1 MANMQELLSQRF
13 EVRKQKLV
21 SMDIVAVAESLG
33 MKLKPGSS
41 GAYYWEEHDSFH
53 IYPNTNSFRWWSRSL
68 GSNTIDLVQVVR
80 EELTGQKPSF
90 KEAAAFL
97 ETGQFENVTVQP
109 PVKEPFE
116 YYLERYEHSDFN
128 IGRQYLKEE
137 RGLSDETIDTF
148 LASGNLATATHKK
161 GDYFEPVIVF
171 KSRDNDGKMIGA
183 SLQGIVENRVQ
194 HPERGRLKQMMKNS
208 DGTAGFSLDIG
219 NPKRLVFAEAPIDLM
234 SYYDLH
240 KDELQDVKLV
250 AMDGLKK
257 SVISRYVADIL
268 TDGKYS
274 QTMSSEQI
282 RGALDALNKTT
293 NLLQEHPDMITL
305 AVDNDEGGQNFVKGL
320 QEEGIPVIPDLP
332 PRQAAQKKMD
342 WNDFLKQEVKPKT
355 NTVDETWDIDD
366 IQEQLS
372 QESDLVGTQAVDVI
386 YMNEVYLNQGYSLS
400 LAIHSN
406 EEVENLADVAAPWT
420 LEVMK
425 NGQSLGYLAYG
436 EDWGNDFEIE
446 DELGNLENWVKDN
459 QVTNHL
465 YTQKDVNAFLAT
477 TQAVEPQKGEFVLK
491 GGGIYDFG
499 ESQKEGEELRQR
511 ALDGMIADITDAET
525 YYLWHDEELENLN
538 APDEAFI
545 NFHYHL
551 KDIEYNQNN
560 IHLYVEESSA
570 DGVTG
575 YLSLDG
581 NPIDAD
587 SIEDYLADQDWT
599 FDQKVLFLKNLKTA
613 IDETWNKV
621 TDHYNEQFEVIVA
634 QYGLSS
640 PKEKAPEI
648 LQETEKANFEHQ
660 KKVENPIGD
669 LPEQSQ
675 EAAPLPS
682 THEEHSLNESSS
694 TQTQSQPLLHFTIS
708 DPEKSIYKIGYHPVN
723 KKELNKLNRYAAQIQ
738 ENATWYK
745 NELADSNVTY
755 FYKNND
761 NLEALKV
768 TFKAEQYP
776 HLVGIFAI
784 DDDQSASKTL
794 DDLASGKGDYQNIMV
809 ANRGATFSKIQVL
822 PDFKAVVDSNSFI
835 FDDLSEVERMKRLD
849 LAKAIRTEDKDVLIA
864 FRNVDGEY
872 LPASLMKVTN
882 KLESELSMANNKDVL
897 GIIGE
902 KDGEFK
908 VLSVNEEVI
917 KDGGEKMLSIVK
929 NGQLEDLS
937 NTIPKAEWV
946 IEFNE
951 TNLSG
956 NVEIPSLT
964 GAGLTEELLERIKDY
979 DYRLYLA
986 SLNGEGEGYY
996 KFYFNKIQDNKVVQQ
1011 ERLDV
1016 GDGLERNEEIYKFLE
1031 QELAPEKAVKVAER
1045 ELTAEDF
1052 SKVLDAVYNVG
1063 ARVGK
1068 DNRKNISENLY
1079 PAWDKYFEYAER
1091 YDNNF
1096 DVIVKAARADNL
1108 LDENSDFYREVW
1120 LKKIQEENKKV
1131 KDSDGDGLTDDEEI
1145 ALGTNPYSPDT
1156 DGDGILDSVE
1166 KASGTDATNPSDT
1179 PDSRKEEMT
1188 KRDLTLSEMIK
1199 AKNTAALNQHLQ
1211 EGIKD
1216 YFDSDNYKNYLE
1228 GMSHFNN
1235 YSARNIRLIKAQLPK
1250 ASMVASFN
1258 EWKKRNGHVN
1268 KGEKALYVQAPIT
1281 VIKKD
1286 VDGNPIINSETGEKE
1301 TLTYFKPVPVFDIS
1315 QVSPVKGKEL
1325 NLPKMGEVIPSQIT
1339 KEYYQNVYRSLRD
1352 ISQKENGIPIRFR
1365 ELEKSDGSYSPK
1377 TNEITI
1383 KKGMTYE
1390 QTLSTLIHEI
1400 AHSELHNKKSLTER
1414 FEGKLTRSSK
1424 ELQAESIAYVVSN
1437 HLGFDT
1443 SNDSF
1448 AYLAS
1453 WSQEPDGLENLKAQL
1468 EIVQEEAS
1476 SLMKRIDKHL
1486 AKYQNLTVSKD
1497 EKLNENQKRELE
1509 KTANP
1514 FYQSLQKAKGETV
1527 QTASAKEEQ
1536 SKKVNRPMKQ

>member
-13 EVRKQKLV
+13 EARKQKLV

-41 GAYYWEEHDSFH
+41 GTYYWEEHDSFH
-53 IYPNTNSFRWWSRSL
+53 IYPNTNTFRWWSRSI

-80 EELTGQKPSF
+80 EELTGQKPNF

-148 LASGNLATATHKK
+148 LASGNLATATRKK

-194 HPERGRLKQMMKNS
+194 HPERGRLKQIMKNS

-234 SYYDLH
+234 SYYELH
-240 KDELQDVKLV
+240 KDDLQDVKLV
-250 AMDGLKK
+250 AMDGMKK

-274 QTMSSEQI
+274 QTMSNEQI

-293 NLLQEHPDMITL
+293 NILQEHPDMITL
-305 AVDNDEGGQNFVKGL
+305 AVDNDEAGQNFVKGL
-320 QEEGIPVIPDLP
+320 QEDGIPVVSDLP
-332 PRQAAQKKMD
+332 PRKESQTKMD
-342 WNDFLKQEVKPKT
+342 WNDYLKQEAKPKKST
-355 NTVDETWDIDD
+355 ADETWNIDD

-406 EEVENLADVAAPWT
+406 EEVENLTDVAAPWT
-420 LEVMK
+420 LEVMR

-436 EDWGNDFEIE
+436 EDWGNDFDIE
-446 DELGNLENWVKDN
+446 DELVNLENWVKDN

-511 ALDGMIADITDAET
+511 ALDGMIADITDGET

-551 KDIEYNQNN
+551 KDIEYNQDN
-560 IHLYVEESSA
+560 IHLYVEESST

-581 NPIDAD
+581 NSLDSD
-587 SIEDYLADQDWT
+587 SIEEYLADQDWT
-599 FDQKVLFLKNLKTA
+599 FDQKVQFLKNLKTA
-613 IDETWNKV
+613 VDETWDKV
-621 TDHYNEQFEVIVA
+621 TNHYNEQFEAIVA
-634 QYGLSS
+634 QYGLSNK
-640 PKEKAPEI
+640 KEKSLEKI
-648 LQETEKANFEHQ
+648 QEMITSNSEQQ
-660 KKVENPIGD
+660 KKVENPIED

-682 THEEHSLNESSS
+682 THEEYSLNESSP

-708 DPEKSIYKIGYHPVN
+708 DPERSIYKLGYHPVN

-784 DDDQSASKTL
+784 DDDQSATKTL

-822 PDFKAVVDSNSFI
+822 PDFKAVIDSNSFI
-835 FDDLSEVERMKRLD
+835 FDDLSEVERMNRLD

-908 VLSVNEEVI
+908 ILSVNEEVI

-937 NTIPKAEWV
+937 NTVPKAEWV

-956 NVEIPSLT
+956 NVEIPSFT

-1108 LDENSDFYREVW
+1108 LDENSDFYKEVW
-1120 LKKIQEENKKV
+1120 LKKIQEENQKV

-1145 ALGTNPYSPDT
+1145 ALGTNPYSPDS

-1179 PDSRKEEMT
+1179 PDSRKEEMA

-1211 EGIKD
+1211 EGIKN
-1216 YFDSDNYKNYLE
+1216 YFDSDNYKNFLE

-1235 YSARNIRLIKAQLPK
+1235 YSVRNIQLIKAQLPE

-1268 KGEKALYVQAPIT
+1268 KGEKALYVQAPVT

-1286 VDGNPIINSETGEKE
+1286 ADGKPIINAETGEKE
-1301 TLTYFKPVPVFDIS
+1301 TFTYFKPVPVFDIS
-1315 QVSPVKGKEL
+1315 QVSPVEGKEL
-1325 NLPKMGEVIPSQIT
+1325 DLPKMGEVIPSQIT

-1390 QTLSTLIHEI
+1390 QTLSTLIHEM

-1453 WSQEPDGLENLKAQL
+1453 WSKEPDGLENLKAQL

-1486 AKYQNLTVSKD
+1486 AKYQNLTVSKN
-1497 EKLNENQKRELE
+1497 EKLTESQKRELS
-1509 KTANP
+1509 KAANP
-1514 FYQSLQKAKGETV
+1514 FYQSLQKAKEESKQVTP
-1527 QTASAKEEQ
+1527 ANEEQ
-1536 SKKVNRPMKQ
+1536 SKKVNRPTKQ

>member
-13 EVRKQKLV
+13 EAQKQKLV

-33 MKLKPGSS
+33 MTLKPGSS
-41 GAYYWEEHDSFH
+41 GIYYWEEHDSFH
-53 IYPNTNSFRWWSRSL
+53 IYPNTNTFRWWSR
-68 GSNTIDLVQVVR
+68 GVGTNTIDLVQVVQEEMTGHKPTFR
-80 EELTGQKPSF
+80 EATS
-90 KEAAAFL
+90 FL
-97 ETGQFENVTVQP
+97 ETGQFNNVTVQP

-116 YYLERYEHSDFN
+116 YYLKRYEHSDFS

-137 RGLSDETIDTF
+137 RGLSEETIDTF
-148 LASGNLATATHKK
+148 LASGNLATATRKK

-194 HPERGRLKQMMKNS
+194 HPERGRLKQIMKNS

-234 SYYDLH
+234 SYYELH

-257 SVISRYVADIL
+257 SVISRYVADML

-274 QTMSSEQI
+274 QTMSTEQI

-293 NLLQEHPDMITL
+293 NILQEQPDMITL
-305 AVDNDEGGQNFVKGL
+305 AVDNDEAGQSFVKGL
-320 QEEGIPVIPDLP
+320 QEEGIPVVADLP
-332 PRQAAQKKMD
+332 PRQANQEKMD
-342 WNDFLKQEVKPKT
+342 WNDYLKQETKT
-355 NTVDETWDIDD
+355 KESTVDETWNIDD

-372 QESDLVGTQAVDVI
+372 QESDLVGTQAVDVV

-406 EEVENLADVAAPWT
+406 EEVENLTDVAAPWT
-420 LEVMK
+420 LEVMR

-436 EDWGNDFEIE
+436 EDWGNDFDIE
-446 DELGNLENWVKDN
+446 DELVNLENWVKDN

-465 YTQKDVNAFLAT
+465 YSQKDINAFLAT
-477 TQAVEPQKGEFVLK
+477 TQAVEPKRGEFVLK

-511 ALDGMIADITDAET
+511 ALDWMIADITDGET
-525 YYLWHDEELENLN
+525 YYLWHDEELEKLN
-538 APDEAFI
+538 APDEAFL

-551 KDIEYNQNN
+551 QDIQYSQND
-560 IHLYVEESSA
+560 IHLYVAESST

-581 NPIDAD
+581 NSLDSD
-587 SIEDYLADQDWT
+587 SIEEYLADQDWT
-599 FDQKVLFLKNLKTA
+599 FDRKVQFLKNLKTA
-613 IDETWNKV
+613 VDETWDKV
-621 TDHYNEQFEVIVA
+621 TNHYNEQFEAIVA
-634 QYGLSS
+634 QYGLSNK
-640 PKEKAPEI
+640 KEKSLEKI
-648 LQETEKANFEHQ
+648 QEMITSNSEQQ

-682 THEEHSLNESSS
+682 THEEYSLNESSP

-708 DPEKSIYKIGYHPVN
+708 DPEKSIYKLGYHPVN

-768 TFKAEQYP
+768 TFKAEQYS

-822 PDFKAVVDSNSFI
+822 PDFKAVIDSNSFI
-835 FDDLSEVERMKRLD
+835 FDDLSEVERMNRLD

-882 KLESELSMANNKDVL
+882 KLESELSMAKNKDVL

-929 NGQLEDLS
+929 NNQFENLS
-937 NTIPKAEWV
+937 KAEV
-946 IEFNE
+946 
-951 TNLSG
+951 
-956 NVEIPSLT
+956 
-964 GAGLTEELLERIKDY
+964 
-979 DYRLYLA
+979 
-986 SLNGEGEGYY
+986 
-996 KFYFNKIQDNKVVQQ
+996 
-1011 ERLDV
+1011 
-1016 GDGLERNEEIYKFLE
+1016 
-1031 QELAPEKAVKVAER
+1031 
-1045 ELTAEDF
+1045 TAEDF
-1052 SKVLDAVYNVG
+1052 TKVLDAVYNVG
-1063 ARVGK
+1063 AQVGK
-1068 DNRKNISENLY
+1068 DNRANIPEELY
-1079 PAWDKYFEYAER
+1079 PAWDKYYEYAER

-1108 LDENSDFYREVW
+1108 FDENSDFYKDVW
-1120 LKKIQEENKKV
+1120 LRKIQEENQKV

-1166 KASGTDATNPSDT
+1166 KASGTDTTNSSDT
-1179 PDSRKEEMT
+1179 PDSRKEEMN

-1216 YFDSDNYKNYLE
+1216 YFDSDNYKNFLE

-1235 YSARNIRLIKAQLPK
+1235 YSVRNIQLIKAQLPE

-1268 KGEKALYVQAPIT
+1268 KGEKALYVQAPVT

-1286 VDGNPIINSETGEKE
+1286 ADGKPVINVDTGEKE
-1301 TLTYFKPVPVFDIS
+1301 TFTYFKPVPVFDIS
-1315 QVSPVKGKEL
+1315 QVSPVEGKEL
-1325 NLPKMGEVIPSQIT
+1325 DLPKMGGAIPSQIN

-1365 ELEKSDGSYSPK
+1365 ELNKSDGFYSPK

-1390 QTLSTLIHEI
+1390 QTLSTLIHEM

-1424 ELQAESIAYVVSN
+1424 ELQAESVAYVVSN

-1448 AYLAS
+1448 GYLAS

-1468 EIVQEEAS
+1468 EIVQEEAN
-1476 SLMKRIDKHL
+1476 SLMKRIDKNL
-1486 AKYQNLTVSKD
+1486 AKYQKITVSKD
-1497 EKLNENQKRELE
+1497 DKLTENQQRELS
-1509 KTANP
+1509 KATNP
-1514 FYQSLQKAKGETV
+1514 FYQSLKK
-1527 QTASAKEEQ
+1527 AKEESKQ
-1536 SKKVNRPMKQ
+1536 ATPANEEQPKKVNRPTKQ

>member
-41 GAYYWEEHDSFH
+41 GTYYWEEHDSFH
-53 IYPNTNSFRWWSRSL
+53 IYPNTNTFRWWSRSV

-90 KEAAAFL
+90 KEVATFL
-97 ETGQFENVTVQP
+97 ETGHFDKVTVQP

-116 YYLERYEHSDFN
+116 YFLERYEHSDFN

-137 RGLSDETIDTF
+137 RGLSDDTIDTF
-148 LASGNLATATHKK
+148 LASGNLATATRKK

-234 SYYDLH
+234 SYYELH
-240 KDELQDVKLV
+240 KDDLQDVKLV
-250 AMDGLKK
+250 AMDGMKK
-257 SVISRYVADIL
+257 SVISRYVADML

-274 QTMSSEQI
+274 QTMSNEQI

-293 NLLQEHPDMITL
+293 NILQEHPDMITL
-305 AVDNDEGGQNFVKGL
+305 AVDNDEAGQNFVKGL
-320 QEEGIPVIPDLP
+320 QEDGIPVVSDLP
-332 PRQAAQKKMD
+332 PRQANQEKMD
-342 WNDFLKQEVKPKT
+342 WNDYLKQET
-355 NTVDETWDIDD
+355 NTKESTVDETWNIDD

-372 QESDLVGTQAVDVI
+372 QESDLVGTQAVDVV

-400 LAIHSN
+400 LVIHSN
-406 EEVENLADVAAPWT
+406 EEVENLTDVAAPWT
-420 LEVMK
+420 LEVMR

-436 EDWGNDFEIE
+436 EDWGNDFDIE
-446 DELGNLENWVKDN
+446 DELVNLENWVKDN

-465 YTQKDVNAFLAT
+465 YSQKDINAFLAT
-477 TQAVEPQKGEFVLK
+477 MQKVEFKKGDFVLEF
-491 GGGIYDFG
+491 GGIYDFG
-499 ESQKEGEELRQR
+499 KSQRESEELRQH
-511 ALDGMIADITDAET
+511 AIDSMISDITDAET
-525 YYLWHDEELENLN
+525 YYLWHDEELEKLN

-551 KDIEYNQNN
+551 KDIEYNQND
-560 IHLYVEESSA
+560 IHLYVAESST

-581 NPIDAD
+581 NSLDSD
-587 SIEDYLADQDWT
+587 SIEEYLADQDWT
-599 FDQKVLFLKNLKTA
+599 FDQKVQFLKNLKTA
-613 IDETWNKV
+613 VDETWDKV
-621 TDHYNEQFEVIVA
+621 TNHYNEQFEAIVA
-634 QYGLSS
+634 QYGLSNK
-640 PKEKAPEI
+640 KEKSLEKI
-648 LQETEKANFEHQ
+648 QEMITSNSEQQ
-660 KKVENPIGD
+660 KKVENPIED

-682 THEEHSLNESSS
+682 TQEEYSLNESSP

-708 DPEKSIYKIGYHPVN
+708 EPEKSIYKIGYHPVN

-738 ENATWYK
+738 ENANWYK

-784 DDDQSASKTL
+784 DDDQSATKTL

-835 FDDLSEVERMKRLD
+835 FDDLSEVERMNRLD

-882 KLESELSMANNKDVL
+882 KLESELSIANNKDVL
-897 GIIGE
+897 GIVGE

-908 VLSVNEEVI
+908 VLSVNEEII

-929 NGQLEDLS
+929 NNQFENLS
-937 NTIPKAEWV
+937 KAEV
-946 IEFNE
+946 
-951 TNLSG
+951 
-956 NVEIPSLT
+956 
-964 GAGLTEELLERIKDY
+964 
-979 DYRLYLA
+979 
-986 SLNGEGEGYY
+986 
-996 KFYFNKIQDNKVVQQ
+996 
-1011 ERLDV
+1011 
-1016 GDGLERNEEIYKFLE
+1016 
-1031 QELAPEKAVKVAER
+1031 
-1045 ELTAEDF
+1045 TAEDF
-1052 SKVLDAVYNVG
+1052 TKVLDAVYNVG
-1063 ARVGK
+1063 AQVGK
-1068 DNRKNISENLY
+1068 DNRANIPEELY
-1079 PAWDKYFEYAER
+1079 PAWDKYYEYAER

-1108 LDENSDFYREVW
+1108 FDENSDFYKEVW
-1120 LKKIQEENKKV
+1120 LKKIQEENQKV

-1145 ALGTNPYSPDT
+1145 ALGTNPYSPDS

-1179 PDSRKEEMT
+1179 PDSRKEEMA

-1211 EGIKD
+1211 EGIKN
-1216 YFDSDNYKNYLE
+1216 YFDSDNYKNFLE

-1235 YSARNIRLIKAQLPK
+1235 YSVRNIQLIKAQLPE

-1268 KGEKALYVQAPIT
+1268 KGEKALYVQAPVT

-1286 VDGNPIINSETGEKE
+1286 VDGKPIINSETGEKE
-1301 TLTYFKPVPVFDIS
+1301 TFTYFKPVPVFDIS
-1315 QVSPVKGKEL
+1315 QVSPVEGKKL

-1390 QTLSTLIHEI
+1390 QTLSTLIHEM

-1453 WSQEPDGLENLKAQL
+1453 WSKEQDGLENLKAQL

-1486 AKYQNLTVSKD
+1486 AKYQNLTVSKN
-1497 EKLNENQKRELE
+1497 EKLTESQKRELS
-1509 KTANP
+1509 KAANP
-1514 FYQSLQKAKGETV
+1514 FYQSLQKAKEESKQVTP
-1527 QTASAKEEQ
+1527 ANEEQ
-1536 SKKVNRPMKQ
+1536 SKKVNRPTKQ

>member
-1 MANMQELLSQRF
+1 MQELLSQRF
-13 EVRKQKLV
+13 EAQKQKLV

-33 MKLKPGSS
+33 MTLKPGSS
-41 GAYYWEEHDSFH
+41 GIYYWEEHDSFH
-53 IYPNTNSFRWWSRSL
+53 IYPNTNTFRWWSR
-68 GSNTIDLVQVVR
+68 GVGTNTIDLVQVVQEEMTGHKPTFR
-80 EELTGQKPSF
+80 EATS
-90 KEAAAFL
+90 FL
-97 ETGQFENVTVQP
+97 ETGQFNNVTVQP
-109 PVKEPFE
+109 VVKEPFE

-148 LASGNLATATHKK
+148 LASGNLATATRKK

-194 HPERGRLKQMMKNS
+194 HPERGRLKQIMKNS

-234 SYYDLH
+234 SYYELH

-257 SVISRYVADIL
+257 SVISRYVADML

-274 QTMSSEQI
+274 QTMSTEQI

-293 NLLQEHPDMITL
+293 NILKEHPDMITL
-305 AVDNDEGGQNFVKGL
+305 AVDNDEAGQSFVKGL
-320 QEEGIPVIPDLP
+320 QEEGVPVVADLP
-332 PRQAAQKKMD
+332 PRQSQQKKMD
-342 WNDFLKQEVKPKT
+342 WNDYLKQETKT
-355 NTVDETWDIDD
+355 KESTVDETWNIDD

-372 QESDLVGTQAVDVI
+372 QESDLVGTQAVDVV

-406 EEVENLADVAAPWT
+406 EEVENLIDVAAPWT

-436 EDWGNDFEIE
+436 EDWGNDFDIE
-446 DELGNLENWVKDN
+446 DELVNLENWVKDN

-465 YTQKDVNAFLAT
+465 YTQKDINAFLAS
-477 TQAVEPQKGEFVLK
+477 TQEVEPKMGDFVLK

-499 ESQKEGEELRQR
+499 KSQLEGEELRQH
-511 ALDGMIADITDAET
+511 AIDAMISDITDSET
-525 YYLWHDEELENLN
+525 YYLWHDEELEKLN
-538 APDEAFI
+538 APDEAFL

-551 KDIEYNQNN
+551 QDIQYSQND
-560 IHLYVEESSA
+560 IHLYVAESST

-581 NPIDAD
+581 NSLDSD
-587 SIEDYLADQDWT
+587 SIEEYLADQDWT
-599 FDQKVLFLKNLKTA
+599 FDQKVQFLKNLKTA
-613 IDETWNKV
+613 VDETWDKV
-621 TDHYNEQFEVIVA
+621 TNHYNEQFEAIVA
-634 QYGLSS
+634 QYGLSNK
-640 PKEKAPEI
+640 KEKSLEKI
-648 LQETEKANFEHQ
+648 QEMITSNSEQQ

-682 THEEHSLNESSS
+682 THEEYSLNESSP

-708 DPEKSIYKIGYHPVN
+708 DPEKSIYKLGYHPVN

-768 TFKAEQYP
+768 TFKAEQYS

-809 ANRGATFSKIQVL
+809 ANRSATFSKIQVL
-822 PDFKAVVDSNSFI
+822 PDFKAVIDSNSFI
-835 FDDLSEVERMKRLD
+835 FDDLSEVERMNRLD

-882 KLESELSMANNKDVL
+882 KLESELSIANNKDVL
-897 GIIGE
+897 GIVGE

-908 VLSVNEEVI
+908 VLSVNEEII

-929 NGQLEDLS
+929 NNQFENLS
-937 NTIPKAEWV
+937 KAEV
-946 IEFNE
+946 
-951 TNLSG
+951 
-956 NVEIPSLT
+956 
-964 GAGLTEELLERIKDY
+964 
-979 DYRLYLA
+979 
-986 SLNGEGEGYY
+986 
-996 KFYFNKIQDNKVVQQ
+996 
-1011 ERLDV
+1011 
-1016 GDGLERNEEIYKFLE
+1016 
-1031 QELAPEKAVKVAER
+1031 
-1045 ELTAEDF
+1045 TAEDF
-1052 SKVLDAVYNVG
+1052 TKVLDAVYNVG
-1063 ARVGK
+1063 AQVGK
-1068 DNRKNISENLY
+1068 DNRANIPEELY
-1079 PAWDKYFEYAER
+1079 PAWDKYYEYAER

-1096 DVIVKAARADNL
+1096 DVIIKAARADNL
-1108 LDENSDFYREVW
+1108 FDENSDFYKDVW
-1120 LKKIQEENKKV
+1120 LRKIQEENQKV

-1179 PDSRKEEMT
+1179 PDSRKEEIN

-1216 YFDSDNYKNYLE
+1216 YFDSDNYKNFLE

-1235 YSARNIRLIKAQLPK
+1235 YSVRNIQLIKAQLPE

-1268 KGEKALYVQAPIT
+1268 KGEKALYVQAPVT

-1286 VDGNPIINSETGEKE
+1286 ADGKPVINADTGEKE
-1301 TLTYFKPVPVFDIS
+1301 TFTYFKPVPVFDIS
-1315 QVSPVKGKEL
+1315 QVSPVEGKEL
-1325 NLPKMGEVIPSQIT
+1325 DLPKMGGAIPSQIN

-1365 ELEKSDGSYSPK
+1365 QLEKSDGFYSPK
-1377 TNEITI
+1377 TNDITI

-1390 QTLSTLIHEI
+1390 QTLSTLIHEM

-1486 AKYQNLTVSKD
+1486 EKYQNLTVSKD
-1497 EKLNENQKRELE
+1497 ETLTANQKRELS
-1509 KTANP
+1509 KATNP
-1514 FYQSLQKAKGETV
+1514 FYQSLQKAKEESKQVTP
-1527 QTASAKEEQ
+1527 ANEEQ
-1536 SKKVNRPMKQ
+1536 IKKVNRPTKQ

>member
-13 EVRKQKLV
+13 EARKQKLV

-41 GAYYWEEHDSFH
+41 GTYYWEEHDSFH
-53 IYPNTNSFRWWSRSL
+53 IYPNTNTFRWWSRSI

-80 EELTGQKPSF
+80 EELTGQKPNF

-148 LASGNLATATHKK
+148 LASGNLATATRKK

-194 HPERGRLKQMMKNS
+194 HPERGRLKQIMKNS

-234 SYYDLH
+234 SYYELH
-240 KDELQDVKLV
+240 KDDLQDVKLV
-250 AMDGLKK
+250 AMDGMKK
-257 SVISRYVADIL
+257 SVISRYVADML

-274 QTMSSEQI
+274 QTMSNEQI

-293 NLLQEHPDMITL
+293 NILQEHPDMITL
-305 AVDNDEGGQNFVKGL
+305 AVDNDEAGQNFVKGL
-320 QEEGIPVIPDLP
+320 QEDGIPVVSDLP
-332 PRQAAQKKMD
+332 PRKESQTKMD
-342 WNDFLKQEVKPKT
+342 WNDYLKQEAKPKKST
-355 NTVDETWDIDD
+355 ADETWNIDD

-406 EEVENLADVAAPWT
+406 EEVENLTDVAAPWT
-420 LEVMK
+420 LEVMR

-436 EDWGNDFEIE
+436 EDWGNDFDIE
-446 DELGNLENWVKDN
+446 DELVNLENWVKDN

-511 ALDGMIADITDAET
+511 ALDGMIADITDGET

-551 KDIEYNQNN
+551 KDIEYNQDN
-560 IHLYVEESSA
+560 IHLYVEESST

-581 NPIDAD
+581 NSLDSD
-587 SIEDYLADQDWT
+587 SIEEYLADQDWT
-599 FDQKVLFLKNLKTA
+599 FDQKVQFLKNLKTA
-613 IDETWNKV
+613 VDETWDKV
-621 TDHYNEQFEVIVA
+621 TNHYNEQFEAIVA
-634 QYGLSS
+634 QYGLSNK
-640 PKEKAPEI
+640 KEKSLEKI
-648 LQETEKANFEHQ
+648 QEMITSNSEQQ
-660 KKVENPIGD
+660 KKVENPIED

-682 THEEHSLNESSS
+682 THEEYSLNESSP

-708 DPEKSIYKIGYHPVN
+708 DPERSIYKLGYHPVN

-784 DDDQSASKTL
+784 DDDQSATKTL

-822 PDFKAVVDSNSFI
+822 PDFKAVIDSNSFI
-835 FDDLSEVERMKRLD
+835 FDDLSEVERMNRLD

-908 VLSVNEEVI
+908 ILSVNEEVI

-937 NTIPKAEWV
+937 NTVPKAEWV

-956 NVEIPSLT
+956 NVEIPSFT

-1108 LDENSDFYREVW
+1108 LDENSDFYKEVW
-1120 LKKIQEENKKV
+1120 LKKIQEENQKV
-1131 KDSDGDGLTDDEEI
+1131 KDSDDDGLTDDEEI
-1145 ALGTNPYSPDT
+1145 ALGTNPYSPDS

-1179 PDSRKEEMT
+1179 PDSRKEEMA

-1211 EGIKD
+1211 EGIKN
-1216 YFDSDNYKNYLE
+1216 YFDSDNYKNFLE

-1235 YSARNIRLIKAQLPK
+1235 YSVRNIQLIKAQLPE

-1268 KGEKALYVQAPIT
+1268 KGEKALYVQAPVT

-1286 VDGNPIINSETGEKE
+1286 ADGKPIINAETGEKE
-1301 TLTYFKPVPVFDIS
+1301 TFTYFKPVPVFDIS
-1315 QVSPVKGKEL
+1315 QVSPVEGKEL
-1325 NLPKMGEVIPSQIT
+1325 DLPKMGEVIPSQIT

-1390 QTLSTLIHEI
+1390 QTLSTLIHEM

-1453 WSQEPDGLENLKAQL
+1453 WSKEPDGLENLKAQL

-1486 AKYQNLTVSKD
+1486 AKYQNLTVSKN
-1497 EKLNENQKRELE
+1497 EKLTESQKRELS
-1509 KTANP
+1509 KAANP
-1514 FYQSLQKAKGETV
+1514 FYQSLQKAKEESKQVTP
-1527 QTASAKEEQ
+1527 ANEEQ
-1536 SKKVNRPMKQ
+1536 SKKVNRPTKQ

>member
-41 GAYYWEEHDSFH
+41 GTYYWEEHDSFH
-53 IYPNTNSFRWWSRSL
+53 IYPNTNTFRWWSRSV

-90 KEAAAFL
+90 KEVATFL
-97 ETGQFENVTVQP
+97 ETGHFDKVTVQP

-116 YYLERYEHSDFN
+116 YFLERYEHSDFN

-137 RGLSDETIDTF
+137 RGLSDDTIDTF
-148 LASGNLATATHKK
+148 LASGNLATATRKK

-234 SYYDLH
+234 SYYELH
-240 KDELQDVKLV
+240 KDDLQDVKLV
-250 AMDGLKK
+250 AMDGMKK
-257 SVISRYVADIL
+257 SVISRYVADML

-274 QTMSSEQI
+274 QTMSNEQI

-293 NLLQEHPDMITL
+293 NILQEHPDMITL
-305 AVDNDEGGQNFVKGL
+305 AVDNDEAGQNFVKGL
-320 QEEGIPVIPDLP
+320 QEDGIPVVSDLP
-332 PRQAAQKKMD
+332 PRQANQEKMD
-342 WNDFLKQEVKPKT
+342 WNDYLKQET
-355 NTVDETWDIDD
+355 NTKESTVDETWNIDD

-372 QESDLVGTQAVDVI
+372 QESDLVGTQAVDVV

-400 LAIHSN
+400 LVIHSN
-406 EEVENLADVAAPWT
+406 EEVENLTDVAAPWT
-420 LEVMK
+420 LEVMR

-436 EDWGNDFEIE
+436 EDWGNDFDIE
-446 DELGNLENWVKDN
+446 DELVNLENWVKDN

-465 YTQKDVNAFLAT
+465 YSQKDINAFLAT
-477 TQAVEPQKGEFVLK
+477 MQKVEFKKGDFVLEF
-491 GGGIYDFG
+491 GGIYDFG
-499 ESQKEGEELRQR
+499 KSQRESEELRQH
-511 ALDGMIADITDAET
+511 AIDSMISDITDAET
-525 YYLWHDEELENLN
+525 YYLWHDEELEKLN

-551 KDIEYNQNN
+551 KDIEYNQND
-560 IHLYVEESSA
+560 IHLYVAESST

-581 NPIDAD
+581 NSLDSD
-587 SIEDYLADQDWT
+587 SIEEYLADQDWT
-599 FDQKVLFLKNLKTA
+599 FDQKVQFLKNLKTA
-613 IDETWNKV
+613 VDETWDKV
-621 TDHYNEQFEVIVA
+621 TNHYNEQFEAIVA
-634 QYGLSS
+634 QYGLSNK
-640 PKEKAPEI
+640 KEKSLEKI
-648 LQETEKANFEHQ
+648 QEMITSNSEQQ
-660 KKVENPIGD
+660 KKVENPIED

-682 THEEHSLNESSS
+682 TQEEYSLNESSP

-708 DPEKSIYKIGYHPVN
+708 EPEKSIYKIGYHPVN

-738 ENATWYK
+738 ENANWYK

-784 DDDQSASKTL
+784 DDDQSATKTL

-835 FDDLSEVERMKRLD
+835 FDDLSEVERMNRLD

-882 KLESELSMANNKDVL
+882 KLESELSIANNKDVL
-897 GIIGE
+897 GIVGE

-908 VLSVNEEVI
+908 VLSVNEEII

-929 NGQLEDLS
+929 NNQFENLS
-937 NTIPKAEWV
+937 KAEV
-946 IEFNE
+946 
-951 TNLSG
+951 
-956 NVEIPSLT
+956 
-964 GAGLTEELLERIKDY
+964 
-979 DYRLYLA
+979 
-986 SLNGEGEGYY
+986 
-996 KFYFNKIQDNKVVQQ
+996 
-1011 ERLDV
+1011 
-1016 GDGLERNEEIYKFLE
+1016 
-1031 QELAPEKAVKVAER
+1031 
-1045 ELTAEDF
+1045 TAEDF
-1052 SKVLDAVYNVG
+1052 TKVLDAVYNVG
-1063 ARVGK
+1063 AQVGK
-1068 DNRKNISENLY
+1068 DNRANIPEELY
-1079 PAWDKYFEYAER
+1079 PAWDKYYEYAER

-1108 LDENSDFYREVW
+1108 FDENSDFYKEVW
-1120 LKKIQEENKKV
+1120 VKKIQEENQKV

-1145 ALGTNPYSPDT
+1145 ALGTNPYSPDS

-1179 PDSRKEEMT
+1179 PDSRKEEMA

-1211 EGIKD
+1211 EGIKN
-1216 YFDSDNYKNYLE
+1216 YFDSDNYKNFLE

-1235 YSARNIRLIKAQLPK
+1235 YSVRNIQLIKAQLPE

-1268 KGEKALYVQAPIT
+1268 KGEKALYVQAPVT

-1390 QTLSTLIHEI
+1390 QTLSTLIHEM

-1476 SLMKRIDKHL
+1476 SLMKRIDKYL
-1486 AKYQNLTVSKD
+1486 EKYQSLTVSKN
-1497 EKLNENQKRELE
+1497 EKLTESQKRELS
-1509 KTANP
+1509 KAANP
-1514 FYQSLQKAKGETV
+1514 FYQSLQKAKEESKQVTP
-1527 QTASAKEEQ
+1527 ANEEQ
-1536 SKKVNRPMKQ
+1536 SKKVNRPTKQ

>member
-1 MANMQELLSQRF
+1 MANMQESLSQRF
-13 EVRKQKLV
+13 EAQKQKLV

-33 MKLKPGSS
+33 MTLKPGSS
-41 GAYYWEEHDSFH
+41 GIYYWEEHDSFH
-53 IYPNTNSFRWWSRSL
+53 IYPNTNTFRWWSR
-68 GSNTIDLVQVVR
+68 GVGTNTIDLVQVVQEEMTGHKPTFR
-80 EELTGQKPSF
+80 ETTS
-90 KEAAAFL
+90 FL
-97 ETGQFENVTVQP
+97 ETGQFNNVTVQP
-109 PVKEPFE
+109 IVKEPFE
-116 YYLERYEHSDFN
+116 YYLERYEHPDFN

-148 LASGNLATATHKK
+148 LTSGNLATATRKK

-194 HPERGRLKQMMKNS
+194 HPERGRLKQIMKNS

-234 SYYDLH
+234 SYYELH

-257 SVISRYVADIL
+257 SVISRYVADML

-274 QTMSSEQI
+274 QTMSTEQI
-282 RGALDALNKTT
+282 RGVLDALNKTT
-293 NLLQEHPDMITL
+293 NILEEHPDMITL
-305 AVDNDEGGQNFVKGL
+305 AVDNDEAGQNFVKGL
-320 QEEGIPVIPDLP
+320 QEEGIPVVADLA
-332 PRQAAQKKMD
+332 PRQSQQKKMD
-342 WNDFLKQEVKPKT
+342 WNDYLKQETKT
-355 NTVDETWDIDD
+355 KESTIDETWNIDD

-372 QESDLVGTQAVDVI
+372 QESDLVGTQAVDVV
-386 YMNEVYLNQGYSLS
+386 YMNEAYLNQGYSLS

-406 EEVENLADVAAPWT
+406 EEVENLTDVAAPWT
-420 LEVMK
+420 LEVIK

-436 EDWGNDFEIE
+436 EDWGNDFDIE
-446 DELGNLENWVKDN
+446 DELVNLENWVKDN

-465 YTQKDVNAFLAT
+465 YSQKDINAFLAT
-477 TQAVEPQKGEFVLK
+477 TQAVEPKRGEFVLK
-491 GGGIYDFG
+491 DGGIYDFG

-511 ALDGMIADITDAET
+511 ALDWMIADITDGET
-525 YYLWHDEELENLN
+525 YYLWHDEELEKLN
-538 APDEAFI
+538 APDEAFL

-551 KDIEYNQNN
+551 QDIQYSQND
-560 IHLYVEESSA
+560 IHLYVAESST

-581 NPIDAD
+581 NSLDSD
-587 SIEDYLADQDWT
+587 SIEEYLANQDWT
-599 FDQKVLFLKNLKTA
+599 FDQKVKFLKNLKTA
-613 IDETWNKV
+613 VDETWDKV
-621 TDHYNEQFEVIVA
+621 TNHYNEQFEAIVD
-634 QYGLSS
+634 QYGLSNK
-640 PKEKAPEI
+640 KEKSLEKI
-648 LQETEKANFEHQ
+648 QEMITSNSEQQ

-682 THEEHSLNESSS
+682 THEEYSLNESSP

-708 DPEKSIYKIGYHPVN
+708 DPEKSIYKHGYHPVN

-822 PDFKAVVDSNSFI
+822 PDFKAVIDSNSFI
-835 FDDLSEVERMKRLD
+835 FDDLSEVERMNRLD
-849 LAKAIRTEDKDVLIA
+849 LAKAIQTEDRDVLIA

-872 LPASLMKVTN
+872 FPASLMKVTN
-882 KLESELSMANNKDVL
+882 KLESELSIANNKDIL
-897 GIIGE
+897 GIVGE

-929 NGQLEDLS
+929 NNQFESLS
-937 NTIPKAEWV
+937 KAEV
-946 IEFNE
+946 
-951 TNLSG
+951 
-956 NVEIPSLT
+956 
-964 GAGLTEELLERIKDY
+964 
-979 DYRLYLA
+979 
-986 SLNGEGEGYY
+986 
-996 KFYFNKIQDNKVVQQ
+996 
-1011 ERLDV
+1011 
-1016 GDGLERNEEIYKFLE
+1016 
-1031 QELAPEKAVKVAER
+1031 
-1045 ELTAEDF
+1045 TAEDF
-1052 SKVLDAVYNVG
+1052 TKVLDAIYNIG
-1063 ARVGK
+1063 AQVGK
-1068 DNRKNISENLY
+1068 DNRANIPEELY
-1079 PAWDKYFEYAER
+1079 PAWDKYYEYAER

-1108 LDENSDFYREVW
+1108 FDENSDFYKDVW
-1120 LKKIQEENKKV
+1120 LRKIQEENHKV

-1179 PDSRKEEMT
+1179 PDSRKEEMN

-1216 YFDSDNYKNYLE
+1216 YFDSDNYKNFLE

-1235 YSARNIRLIKAQLPK
+1235 YSVRNIQLIKAQLPE

-1268 KGEKALYVQAPIT
+1268 KGEKALYVQAPVT

-1286 VDGNPIINSETGEKE
+1286 ADGKPVINADTGEKE
-1301 TLTYFKPVPVFDIS
+1301 TFTYFKPVPVFDIS
-1315 QVSPVKGKEL
+1315 QVSPVEGKEL
-1325 NLPKMGEVIPSQIT
+1325 DLPKMGGAIPSQIN

-1365 ELEKSDGSYSPK
+1365 ELEKSDGFYSPK

-1390 QTLSTLIHEI
+1390 QTLSTLIHEM

-1424 ELQAESIAYVVSN
+1424 ELQAESVAYVVSN

-1453 WSQEPDGLENLKAQL
+1453 WSQEADGLENLKAQL

-1486 AKYQNLTVSKD
+1486 EKYQSLTVSKD
-1497 EKLNENQKRELE
+1497 ETLTANQKRELS
-1509 KTANP
+1509 KATNP
-1514 FYQSLQKAKGETV
+1514 FYQSLQKAKEESKQATP
-1527 QTASAKEEQ
+1527 ANEEQ
-1536 SKKVNRPMKQ
+1536 SKKVNRPTKQ

>member
-1 MANMQELLSQRF
+1 
-13 EVRKQKLV
+13 
-21 SMDIVAVAESLG
+21 
-33 MKLKPGSS
+33 
-41 GAYYWEEHDSFH
+41 
-53 IYPNTNSFRWWSRSL
+53 
-68 GSNTIDLVQVVR
+68 
-80 EELTGQKPSF
+80 
-90 KEAAAFL
+90 
-97 ETGQFENVTVQP
+97 
-109 PVKEPFE
+109 
-116 YYLERYEHSDFN
+116 
-128 IGRQYLKEE
+128 
-137 RGLSDETIDTF
+137 
-148 LASGNLATATHKK
+148 ASGNLATATHKK

-194 HPERGRLKQMMKNS
+194 HPERGRLKQIMKNS

-234 SYYDLH
+234 SYYELH
-240 KDELQDVKLV
+240 KDELQDVKLA

-257 SVISRYVADIL
+257 SVISRYVADML

-274 QTMSSEQI
+274 QTMSTEQI

-293 NLLQEHPDMITL
+293 NILQEQPDMITL
-305 AVDNDEGGQNFVKGL
+305 AVDNDEAAQSFIKGL
-320 QEEGIPVIPDLP
+320 QDDGIPVVPDLP
-332 PRQAAQKKMD
+332 PRQANQEKMD
-342 WNDFLKQEVKPKT
+342 WNDYLKQET
-355 NTVDETWDIDD
+355 NTKESTVDETWNIDD

-372 QESDLVGTQAVDVI
+372 QESDLVGTQAVDVV

-406 EEVENLADVAAPWT
+406 EEVENLTDVAAPWT
-420 LEVMK
+420 LEVMR

-436 EDWGNDFEIE
+436 EDWGNDFDIE
-446 DELGNLENWVKDN
+446 DELVNLENWVKDN

-465 YTQKDVNAFLAT
+465 YSQKDINAFLAT
-477 TQAVEPQKGEFVLK
+477 MQEVEFKKGDFVLEF
-491 GGGIYDFG
+491 GGIYDFG
-499 ESQKEGEELRQR
+499 KSQRESEELRQH
-511 ALDGMIADITDAET
+511 AIDSMISDITDAET
-525 YYLWHDEELENLN
+525 YYLWHDEELEKLN

-551 KDIEYNQNN
+551 KDIEYNQND
-560 IHLYVEESSA
+560 IHLYVAESST

-581 NPIDAD
+581 NSLDSD
-587 SIEDYLADQDWT
+587 SIEEYLADQDWT
-599 FDQKVLFLKNLKTA
+599 FDQKVQFLKNLKTA
-613 IDETWNKV
+613 VDETWDKV
-621 TDHYNEQFEVIVA
+621 TNHYNEQFEAIVA
-634 QYGLSS
+634 QYGLSNK
-640 PKEKAPEI
+640 KEKSLEKI
-648 LQETEKANFEHQ
+648 QEMITSNSEQQ
-660 KKVENPIGD
+660 KKVENPIED

-682 THEEHSLNESSS
+682 TQEEYSLNESSP

-708 DPEKSIYKIGYHPVN
+708 EPEKSIYKIGYHPVN

-738 ENATWYK
+738 ENANWYK

-784 DDDQSASKTL
+784 DDDQSATKTL

-835 FDDLSEVERMKRLD
+835 FDDLSEVERMNRLD

-882 KLESELSMANNKDVL
+882 KLESELSIANNKDVL
-897 GIIGE
+897 GIVGE

-908 VLSVNEEVI
+908 VLSVNEEII

-929 NGQLEDLS
+929 NNQFENLS
-937 NTIPKAEWV
+937 KAEV
-946 IEFNE
+946 
-951 TNLSG
+951 
-956 NVEIPSLT
+956 
-964 GAGLTEELLERIKDY
+964 
-979 DYRLYLA
+979 
-986 SLNGEGEGYY
+986 
-996 KFYFNKIQDNKVVQQ
+996 
-1011 ERLDV
+1011 
-1016 GDGLERNEEIYKFLE
+1016 
-1031 QELAPEKAVKVAER
+1031 
-1045 ELTAEDF
+1045 TAEDF
-1052 SKVLDAVYNVG
+1052 TKVLDAVYNVG
-1063 ARVGK
+1063 AQVGK
-1068 DNRKNISENLY
+1068 DNRANIPEELY
-1079 PAWDKYFEYAER
+1079 PAWDKYYEYAER

-1108 LDENSDFYREVW
+1108 FDENSDFYKEVW
-1120 LKKIQEENKKV
+1120 LKKIQEENQKV

-1145 ALGTNPYSPDT
+1145 ALGTNPYSPDS

-1179 PDSRKEEMT
+1179 PDSRKEEMA

-1216 YFDSDNYKNYLE
+1216 YFDSDNYKNFLE

-1235 YSARNIRLIKAQLPK
+1235 YSVRNIQLIKAQLPE

-1268 KGEKALYVQAPIT
+1268 KGEKALYVQAPVT

-1286 VDGNPIINSETGEKE
+1286 ADGKPI
-1301 TLTYFKPVPVFDIS
+1301 
-1315 QVSPVKGKEL
+1315 
-1325 NLPKMGEVIPSQIT
+1325 
-1339 KEYYQNVYRSLRD
+1339 
-1352 ISQKENGIPIRFR
+1352 
-1365 ELEKSDGSYSPK
+1365 
-1377 TNEITI
+1377 
-1383 KKGMTYE
+1383 
-1390 QTLSTLIHEI
+1390 
-1400 AHSELHNKKSLTER
+1400 
-1414 FEGKLTRSSK
+1414 
-1424 ELQAESIAYVVSN
+1424 
-1437 HLGFDT
+1437 
-1443 SNDSF
+1443 
-1448 AYLAS
+1448 
-1453 WSQEPDGLENLKAQL
+1453 
-1468 EIVQEEAS
+1468 
-1476 SLMKRIDKHL
+1476 
-1486 AKYQNLTVSKD
+1486 
-1497 EKLNENQKRELE
+1497 
-1509 KTANP
+1509 
-1514 FYQSLQKAKGETV
+1514 
-1527 QTASAKEEQ
+1527 
-1536 SKKVNRPMKQ
+1536 

>member
-41 GAYYWEEHDSFH
+41 GTYYWEEHDSFH
-53 IYPNTNSFRWWSRSL
+53 IYPNTNTFRWWSRSV

-90 KEAAAFL
+90 KEVATFL
-97 ETGQFENVTVQP
+97 ETGHFDKVTVQP

-116 YYLERYEHSDFN
+116 YFLERYEHSDFN

-137 RGLSDETIDTF
+137 RGLSDDTIDTF
-148 LASGNLATATHKK
+148 LASGNLATATRKK

-234 SYYDLH
+234 SYYELH
-240 KDELQDVKLV
+240 KDDLQDVKLV
-250 AMDGLKK
+250 AMDGMKK
-257 SVISRYVADIL
+257 SVISRYVADML

-274 QTMSSEQI
+274 QTMSNEQI

-293 NLLQEHPDMITL
+293 NILQEHPDMITL
-305 AVDNDEGGQNFVKGL
+305 AVDNDEAGQNFVKGL
-320 QEEGIPVIPDLP
+320 QEDGIPVVSDLP
-332 PRQAAQKKMD
+332 PRKESQTKMD
-342 WNDFLKQEVKPKT
+342 WNDYLKQET
-355 NTVDETWDIDD
+355 NTKESTVDETWNIDD

-372 QESDLVGTQAVDVI
+372 QESDLVGTQAVDVV
-386 YMNEVYLNQGYSLS
+386 YMNEVYLNQSYSLS
-400 LAIHSN
+400 LVIHSN
-406 EEVENLADVAAPWT
+406 EEVENLTDVAAPWT
-420 LEVMK
+420 LEVMR

-436 EDWGNDFEIE
+436 EDWGNDFDIE
-446 DELGNLENWVKDN
+446 DELVNLENWVKDN

-465 YTQKDVNAFLAT
+465 YSQKDINAFLAT
-477 TQAVEPQKGEFVLK
+477 MQEVEFKKGDFVLEF
-491 GGGIYDFG
+491 GGIYDFG
-499 ESQKEGEELRQR
+499 KSQRESEELRQH
-511 ALDGMIADITDAET
+511 AIDSMISDITDAET
-525 YYLWHDEELENLN
+525 YYLWHDEELEKLN

-551 KDIEYNQNN
+551 KDIEYNQND
-560 IHLYVEESSA
+560 IHLYVAESST

-581 NPIDAD
+581 NSLDSD
-587 SIEDYLADQDWT
+587 SIEEYLADQDWT
-599 FDQKVLFLKNLKTA
+599 FDQKVQFLKNLKTA
-613 IDETWNKV
+613 VDETWDKV
-621 TDHYNEQFEVIVA
+621 TNHYNEQFEAIVA
-634 QYGLSS
+634 QYGLSNK
-640 PKEKAPEI
+640 KEKSLEKI
-648 LQETEKANFEHQ
+648 QEMITSNSEQQ
-660 KKVENPIGD
+660 KKVENPIED

-682 THEEHSLNESSS
+682 TQEEYSLNESSP

-708 DPEKSIYKIGYHPVN
+708 EPEKSIYKIGYHPVN

-738 ENATWYK
+738 ENANWYK

-784 DDDQSASKTL
+784 DDDQSATKTL

-822 PDFKAVVDSNSFI
+822 PDFKAVIDSNSFI
-835 FDDLSEVERMKRLD
+835 FDDLSEVERMNRLD
-849 LAKAIRTEDKDVLIA
+849 LAKAIQTEDRDVLIA

-872 LPASLMKVTN
+872 FPASLMKVTN
-882 KLESELSMANNKDVL
+882 KLESELSIANNKDIL
-897 GIIGE
+897 GIVGE

-929 NGQLEDLS
+929 NNQFESLS
-937 NTIPKAEWV
+937 KAEV
-946 IEFNE
+946 
-951 TNLSG
+951 
-956 NVEIPSLT
+956 
-964 GAGLTEELLERIKDY
+964 
-979 DYRLYLA
+979 
-986 SLNGEGEGYY
+986 
-996 KFYFNKIQDNKVVQQ
+996 
-1011 ERLDV
+1011 
-1016 GDGLERNEEIYKFLE
+1016 
-1031 QELAPEKAVKVAER
+1031 
-1045 ELTAEDF
+1045 TAEDF
-1052 SKVLDAVYNVG
+1052 TKVLDAIYNIG
-1063 ARVGK
+1063 AQVGK
-1068 DNRKNISENLY
+1068 DNRANIPEELY
-1079 PAWDKYFEYAER
+1079 PAWDKYYEYAER

-1108 LDENSDFYREVW
+1108 LDENSDFYKEVW
-1120 LKKIQEENKKV
+1120 LRKIQEENHKV

-1179 PDSRKEEMT
+1179 PDSRKEEMN

-1216 YFDSDNYKNYLE
+1216 YFDSDNYKNFLE

-1235 YSARNIRLIKAQLPK
+1235 YSVRNIQLIKAQLPE

-1268 KGEKALYVQAPIT
+1268 KGEKALYVQAPVT

-1286 VDGNPIINSETGEKE
+1286 ADGKPVINADTGEKE
-1301 TLTYFKPVPVFDIS
+1301 TFTYFKPVPVFDIS
-1315 QVSPVKGKEL
+1315 QVSPVEGKEL
-1325 NLPKMGEVIPSQIT
+1325 DLPKMGGAIPSQIN

-1365 ELEKSDGSYSPK
+1365 ELEKSDGFYSPK

-1390 QTLSTLIHEI
+1390 QTLSTLIHEM

-1424 ELQAESIAYVVSN
+1424 ELQAESVAYVVSN

-1453 WSQEPDGLENLKAQL
+1453 WSQEADGLENLKAQL

-1486 AKYQNLTVSKD
+1486 EKYQSLTVSKD
-1497 EKLNENQKRELE
+1497 ETLTANQKRELS
-1509 KTANP
+1509 KATNP
-1514 FYQSLQKAKGETV
+1514 FYQSLQKAKEESKQATP
-1527 QTASAKEEQ
+1527 ANEEQ
-1536 SKKVNRPMKQ
+1536 SKKVNRPTKQ

>member
-13 EVRKQKLV
+13 EARKQKLV

-41 GAYYWEEHDSFH
+41 GTYYWEEHDSFH
-53 IYPNTNSFRWWSRSL
+53 IYPNTNTFRWWSRSI

-148 LASGNLATATHKK
+148 LASGNLATATRKK

-194 HPERGRLKQMMKNS
+194 HPERGRLKQIMKNS

-234 SYYDLH
+234 SYYELH

-257 SVISRYVADIL
+257 SVISRYVADML

-274 QTMSSEQI
+274 QTMSTEQI

-293 NLLQEHPDMITL
+293 NILQEQPDMITL
-305 AVDNDEGGQNFVKGL
+305 AVDNDEASQSFIKGL
-320 QEEGIPVIPDLP
+320 QDDGIPVVPDLP
-332 PRQAAQKKMD
+332 PRQANQEKMD
-342 WNDFLKQEVKPKT
+342 WNDYLKQETKT
-355 NTVDETWDIDD
+355 KESTVDETWNIDD

-372 QESDLVGTQAVDVI
+372 QESDLVSTQAVDVV

-406 EEVENLADVAAPWT
+406 EEVENLTDVAAPWT
-420 LEVMK
+420 LEVMR

-436 EDWGNDFEIE
+436 EDWGNDFDIE
-446 DELGNLENWVKDN
+446 DELVNLENWVKDN

-465 YTQKDVNAFLAT
+465 YSQKDINAFLAT
-477 TQAVEPQKGEFVLK
+477 TQEVEFKKGDFVLEF
-491 GGGIYDFG
+491 GGIYDFG
-499 ESQKEGEELRQR
+499 KSQRESEELRQH
-511 ALDGMIADITDAET
+511 AIDSMISDITDAET
-525 YYLWHDEELENLN
+525 YYLWHDEELEKLN

-551 KDIEYNQNN
+551 KDIEYNQND
-560 IHLYVEESSA
+560 IHLYVAESST

-581 NPIDAD
+581 NSLDSD
-587 SIEDYLADQDWT
+587 SIEEYLADQDWT
-599 FDQKVLFLKNLKTA
+599 FDQKVQFLKNLKTA
-613 IDETWNKV
+613 VDETWDKV
-621 TDHYNEQFEVIVA
+621 TNHYNEQFEAIVA
-634 QYGLSS
+634 QYGLFNK
-640 PKEKAPEI
+640 KEKSLEKI
-648 LQETEKANFEHQ
+648 QEMITSNSEQQ
-660 KKVENPIGD
+660 KKVENPIED

-682 THEEHSLNESSS
+682 TQEEYSLNESSP

-708 DPEKSIYKIGYHPVN
+708 EPEKSIYKIGYHPVN

-738 ENATWYK
+738 ENANWYK

-784 DDDQSASKTL
+784 DDDQSATKTL

-835 FDDLSEVERMKRLD
+835 FDDLSEVERMNRLD

-882 KLESELSMANNKDVL
+882 KLESELSIANNKDVL
-897 GIIGE
+897 GIVGE

-908 VLSVNEEVI
+908 VLSVNEEII

-929 NGQLEDLS
+929 NNQFENLS
-937 NTIPKAEWV
+937 KAEV
-946 IEFNE
+946 
-951 TNLSG
+951 
-956 NVEIPSLT
+956 
-964 GAGLTEELLERIKDY
+964 
-979 DYRLYLA
+979 
-986 SLNGEGEGYY
+986 
-996 KFYFNKIQDNKVVQQ
+996 
-1011 ERLDV
+1011 
-1016 GDGLERNEEIYKFLE
+1016 
-1031 QELAPEKAVKVAER
+1031 
-1045 ELTAEDF
+1045 TAEDF
-1052 SKVLDAVYNVG
+1052 TKVLDAVYNNG
-1063 ARVGK
+1063 AQIGK
-1068 DNRKNISENLY
+1068 DNRVNIPEELY
-1079 PAWDKYFEYAER
+1079 PAWDKYYEYAER

-1108 LDENSDFYREVW
+1108 FDENSDFYKEVW
-1120 LKKIQEENKKV
+1120 LKKIQEENQKV

-1145 ALGTNPYSPDT
+1145 ALGTNPYSPDS

-1179 PDSRKEEMT
+1179 PDSRKEEMA

-1211 EGIKD
+1211 EGIKN
-1216 YFDSDNYKNYLE
+1216 YFDSDNYKNFLE

-1235 YSARNIRLIKAQLPK
+1235 YSVRNIQLIKAQLPE

-1268 KGEKALYVQAPIT
+1268 KGEKALYVQAPVT

-1286 VDGNPIINSETGEKE
+1286 ANGNPVINSETGEKE
-1301 TLTYFKPVPVFDIS
+1301 TFTYFKPVPVFDIS
-1315 QVSPVKGKEL
+1315 QISPQQGKQL
-1325 NLPKMGEVIPSQIT
+1325 NLPKSSEAIPAQLN
-1339 KEYYQNVYRSLRD
+1339 KDYYQNVYRALRD

-1365 ELEKSDGSYSPK
+1365 ELEQFDGFYNPK
-1377 TNEITI
+1377 TNDITI

-1390 QTLSTLIHEI
+1390 QTLSTLIHEM

-1424 ELQAESIAYVVSN
+1424 ELQAESVAYVVSN

-1476 SLMKRIDKHL
+1476 SLMNRIDKQL
-1486 AKYQNLTVSKD
+1486 TKYQTLTVSKN
-1497 EKLNENQKRELE
+1497 EKLTESQKRELS
-1509 KTANP
+1509 KAANP
-1514 FYQSLQKAKGETV
+1514 FYQSLQKAKEESKQVTP
-1527 QTASAKEEQ
+1527 ANEEQ
-1536 SKKVNRPMKQ
+1536 SKKVNRPTKQ

>member
-33 MKLKPGSS
+33 MTLKPGSS
-41 GAYYWEEHDSFH
+41 GIYYWEEHDSFH
-53 IYPNTNSFRWWSRSL
+53 IYPNTNTFRWWSR
-68 GSNTIDLVQVVR
+68 GVGTNTIDLVQVVR

-90 KEAAAFL
+90 KEVATFL
-97 ETGQFENVTVQP
+97 ETGHFDKVTVQP

-116 YYLERYEHSDFN
+116 YFLERYEHSDFN

-137 RGLSDETIDTF
+137 RGLSDDTIDTF
-148 LASGNLATATHKK
+148 LASGNLATATRKK

-194 HPERGRLKQMMKNS
+194 HPERGRLKQIMKNS

-234 SYYDLH
+234 SYYELH

-257 SVISRYVADIL
+257 SVISRYVADML

-274 QTMSSEQI
+274 QTMSIEQI

-293 NLLQEHPDMITL
+293 NILQEHPDLITL
-305 AVDNDEGGQNFVKGL
+305 AVDNDEAGQIFIKGL
-320 QEEGIPVIPDLP
+320 QDDGIPVVPDLP
-332 PRQAAQKKMD
+332 PRQANQTKMD
-342 WNDFLKQEVKPKT
+342 WNDYLKQETNPKE
-355 NTVDETWDIDD
+355 NIANKAWNIDD

-372 QESDLVGTQAVDVI
+372 QESDLVGTQAVDVV

-400 LAIHSN
+400 LAVHSN
-406 EEVENLADVAAPWT
+406 EEVENLTDVAAPWT
-420 LEVMK
+420 LEVIK

-436 EDWGNDFEIE
+436 EDWGNDFDIE
-446 DELGNLENWVKDN
+446 DELVNLENWVKDN

-465 YTQKDVNAFLAT
+465 SSQKDINAFLAT
-477 TQAVEPQKGEFVLK
+477 MQEVEFKKGDFVLEF
-491 GGGIYDFG
+491 GGIYDFG
-499 ESQKEGEELRQR
+499 KSQRESEELRQH
-511 ALDGMIADITDAET
+511 AIDSMISDITDAET
-525 YYLWHDEELENLN
+525 YYLWHDEELEKLN

-551 KDIEYNQNN
+551 KDIEYNQND
-560 IHLYVEESSA
+560 IHLYVAESST

-581 NPIDAD
+581 NSLDSD
-587 SIEDYLADQDWT
+587 SIEEYLADQDWT
-599 FDQKVLFLKNLKTA
+599 FDQKVQFLKNLKTA
-613 IDETWNKV
+613 VDETWDKV
-621 TDHYNEQFEVIVA
+621 TNHYNEQFEAIVA
-634 QYGLSS
+634 QYGLSNK
-640 PKEKAPEI
+640 KEKSLEKI
-648 LQETEKANFEHQ
+648 QEMITSNSEQQ
-660 KKVENPIGD
+660 KKVENPIED

-682 THEEHSLNESSS
+682 THEEYSLNESSP

-708 DPEKSIYKIGYHPVN
+708 DPERSIYKLGYHPVN

-745 NELADSNVTY
+745 NELANSNVTY

-822 PDFKAVVDSNSFI
+822 PDFKAVIDSNSFI
-835 FDDLSEVERMKRLD
+835 FDDLSEVERMNRLD
-849 LAKAIRTEDKDVLIA
+849 LAKAIQTEDRDVLIA

-872 LPASLMKVTN
+872 FPASLMKVTN
-882 KLESELSMANNKDVL
+882 KLESELSIANNKDVL
-897 GIIGE
+897 GIVGE

-908 VLSVNEEVI
+908 VLSVNEEII

-929 NGQLEDLS
+929 NNQFENLS
-937 NTIPKAEWV
+937 KAEV
-946 IEFNE
+946 
-951 TNLSG
+951 
-956 NVEIPSLT
+956 
-964 GAGLTEELLERIKDY
+964 
-979 DYRLYLA
+979 
-986 SLNGEGEGYY
+986 
-996 KFYFNKIQDNKVVQQ
+996 
-1011 ERLDV
+1011 
-1016 GDGLERNEEIYKFLE
+1016 
-1031 QELAPEKAVKVAER
+1031 
-1045 ELTAEDF
+1045 TAEDF
-1052 SKVLDAVYNVG
+1052 TKVLDAVYNVG
-1063 ARVGK
+1063 AQVGK
-1068 DNRKNISENLY
+1068 DNRANIPEELY
-1079 PAWDKYFEYAER
+1079 PAWDKYYEYAER

-1108 LDENSDFYREVW
+1108 FDENSDFYKEVW
-1120 LKKIQEENKKV
+1120 LKKIQEENQKV

-1145 ALGTNPYSPDT
+1145 ALGTNPYSPDS

-1179 PDSRKEEMT
+1179 PDSRKEEMA

-1211 EGIKD
+1211 EGIKN
-1216 YFDSDNYKNYLE
+1216 YFDSDNYKNFLE

-1235 YSARNIRLIKAQLPK
+1235 YSVRNIQLIKAQLPE

-1268 KGEKALYVQAPIT
+1268 KGEKALYVQAPVT

-1286 VDGNPIINSETGEKE
+1286 ADGKPIINSETGEKE
-1301 TLTYFKPVPVFDIS
+1301 TFTYFKPVPVFDIS
-1315 QVSPVKGKEL
+1315 QVSPVEGKKL

-1390 QTLSTLIHEI
+1390 QTLSTLIHEM

-1453 WSQEPDGLENLKAQL
+1453 WSQEADGLENLKAQL

-1486 AKYQNLTVSKD
+1486 EKYQSLTVSKD
-1497 EKLNENQKRELE
+1497 ETLTANQKREWS
-1509 KTANP
+1509 KATNP
-1514 FYQSLQKAKGETV
+1514 FYQSLQKAK
-1527 QTASAKEEQ
+1527 
-1536 SKKVNRPMKQ
+1536 

>member
-835 FDDLSEVERMKRLD
+835 FDDLSEVERMNRLD

-964 GAGLTEELLERIKDY
+964 GAGLTEKLLERIKDY